1 MAITQLSVF
10 LDNKPGKLAGVLR
23 LLKEK
28 NINMRALSLAET
40 ADYGILRLIVSDIPA
55 AESVL
60 KETSAV
66 TQTPVTAVRMDDRAG
81 ALYEVVSVLGNAEIN
96 IEYMYAFTS
105 PVSGNAYVV
114 LRTDDSA
121 RCEELLRENGIP
133 TLSDEE
139 MEL

>member
-23 LLKEK
+23 LLKER

-55 AESVL
+55 AENVL

-66 TQTPVTAVRMDDRAG
+66 TRTPVTAVRTEEDIRFPTRWGEMSLKAG
-81 ALYEVVSVLGNAEIN
+81 GYLLLQPDGEIYGVQ
-96 IEYMYAFTS
+96 EAAF
-105 PVSGNAYVV
+105 
-114 LRTDDSA
+114 
-121 RCEELLRENGIP
+121 
-133 TLSDEE
+133 SDTYRRIDGSD
-139 MEL
+139 